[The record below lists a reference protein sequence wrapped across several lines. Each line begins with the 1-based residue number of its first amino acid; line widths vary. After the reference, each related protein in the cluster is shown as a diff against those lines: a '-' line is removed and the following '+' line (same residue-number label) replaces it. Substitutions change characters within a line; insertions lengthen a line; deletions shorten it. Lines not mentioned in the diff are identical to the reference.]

1 MPAYLEPKLVHA
13 ESGQFLASLAGI
25 PLSKH
30 DPQAMGSAI
39 TYGRRYS
46 LSAMLGI
53 VTEDDDDGN
62 MATYTAQ
69 PVNYRQRNPQA
80 NPVRQETPPP
90 KKQTAPVWNN
100 LLTCM
105 EELGLNDLIPCYKK
119 YINGVYKHPL
129 EKLTKEQYQEQ
140 SQAME
145 QCRTDPLAMR
155 NFMRLLHSY
164 M

>member
-1 MPAYLEPKLVHA
+1 VATGIGRLVATVEKNSRFGGRKPCSHERIKGEPRR
-13 ESGQFLASLAGI
+13 QFRVSLAVI

-53 VTEDDDDGN
+53 VTEEDDDGN

-69 PVNYRQRNPQA
+69 PANYRQRNAQA
-80 NPVRQETPPP
+80 NPVRQESSSS
-90 KKQTAPVWNN
+90 KKLTVPVWNN

-105 EELGLNDLIPCYKK
+105 DELGLKDLIPCYKK
-119 YINGVYKHPL
+119 YINGVYKHTI
-129 EKLTKEQYQEQ
+129 EKLTNEQY
-140 SQAME
+140 
-145 QCRTDPLAMR
+145 
-155 NFMRLLHSY
+155 
-164 M
+164 